1 MNRFLCS
8 LVVPLCL
15 LAQAAPAFA
24 QSPAAK
30 KVTLDLNAVAP
41 DAAFKAVGNAI
52 GVTVT
57 VDAAVTTPVDI
68 TVRNVS
74 AKTALNAMCESI
86 GCQWTI
92 TGGAL
97 AVKPITNFAVGV
109 VNEGRAIGADKGKAS
124 ARAQVVLNALKQK
137 LPADM
142 KFENAPLDEVSRRL
156 SEATGLTVKLTCK
169 DPDVQTLT
177 MDVSNLTLQ
186 SALQAMVEQEVRPKA
201 VWRLT
206 VGPLPGDTQTPSIAI
221 MVGPRPAKK

>member
-8 LVVPLCL
+8 LVLPLCL
-15 LAQAAPAFA
+15 LAQAAPALA

-97 AVKPITNFAVGV
+97 SVKPITNFAVGV

-124 ARAQVVLNALKQK
+124 ARAQVVLNALKHK